1 MKKRV
6 IGALCALAVAAA
18 MGCGRSISPGSAEA
32 EVVLKPL
39 EQTQMVDDLSPWVD
53 AVEFVR
59 IADDAQVHP
68 ATVTKMLIDGRANAF
83 MMDDR
88 NRVVAVPADGSRL
101 TVMAQEECDGE
112 GCRIISDMAL
122 CGNELLVLVGHE
134 IMRFDGDEFSLV
146 RRDNVPIDLPCD
158 AMAPDGEGGMFLFSA
173 FPKNLPEL
181 PQGGNVT
188 KVQSGDEFMLYRL
201 SSDGE
206 VADRYIPRDDCT
218 LSLNNISQS
227 SCGEYMLR
235 PQNGNHVFYRLTA
248 DGIVPA
254 YRVDFGSENIP
265 HRYYFDVAGEDLM
278 SYIMSPYYKMP
289 MELHETASH
298 LFFRVAGPE
307 AREVAVVYDR
317 RSHGGI
323 MWENASGD
331 MQMQILAS
339 DGKWFYAVMPE
350 TGGAEDG
357 PHGPLYS
364 YVRRALAEQDPD
376 AAGHSYL
383 VKIRFRKM

>member
-32 EVVLKPL
+32 EIVLKPL
-39 EQTQMVDDLSPWVD
+39 EQTQKVDDLSPWVD
-53 AVEFVR
+53 EVEFVR
-59 IADDAQVHP
+59 IADDERTLFSNVM
-68 ATVTKMLIDGRANAF
+68 KMLLDNGGNIFVLDDQGHIVALKPDGTFLTTVARQGRANNEYLNIS
-83 MMDDR
+83 D
-88 NRVVAVPADGSRL
+88 VAVSEREFMILDGQKVKCFDLAGRSHSRTIDIPVGL
-101 TVMAQEECDGE
+101 PFD
-112 GCRIISDMAL
+112 AL
-122 CGNELLVLVGHE
+122 
-134 IMRFDGDEFSLV
+134 
-146 RRDNVPIDLPCD
+146 
-158 AMAPDGEGGMFLFSA
+158 APDGEGGVYLYSA
-173 FPKNLPEL
+173 FPLDPSE
-181 PQGGNVT
+181 
-188 KVQSGDEFMLYRL
+188 SRSDGDSLLYRI
-201 SSDGE
+201 SSDGQLVE
-206 VADRYIPRDDCT
+206 RYLRRTDCT

-317 RSHGGI
+317 RSCGGI
-323 MWENASGD
+323 MWENAPGD

-364 YVRRALAEQDPD
+364 YVRRALAEQEPD

>member
-1 MKKRV
+1 MTLRC
-6 IGALCALAVAAA
+6 IL
-18 MGCGRSISPGSAEA
+18 
-32 EVVLKPL
+32 
-39 EQTQMVDDLSPWVD
+39 
-53 AVEFVR
+53 
-59 IADDAQVHP
+59 

-88 NRVVAVPADGSRL
+88 NRVVAVSADGSRL
-101 TVMAQEECDGE
+101 TVIAQEECDGE

-134 IMRFDGDEFSLV
+134 ILRFDGDDFSLV

-158 AMAPDGEGGMFLFSA
+158 ALAPDGDGGMYLFSA

-201 SSDGE
+201 SPDGE

-235 PQNGNHVFYRLTA
+235 PQNGNHIFYRLTA

-317 RSHGGI
+317 KSHVGI
-323 MWENASGD
+323 MWENAPGD

-357 PHGPLYS
+357 PHGRS
-364 YVRRALAEQDPD
+364 TDTS
-376 AAGHSYL
+376 AGRWRSMSPMRPA
-383 VKIRFRKM
+383 IRIW

>member
-1 MKKRV
+1 M
-6 IGALCALAVAAA
+6 CALAVAAA
-18 MGCGRSISPGSAEA
+18 MGCGSSISPGSTEA
-32 EVVLKPL
+32 EIVLKPL
-39 EQTQMVDDLSPWVD
+39 EQTQKVDDLSPWVD

-88 NRVVAVPADGSRL
+88 NRVVAVSADGSRL
-101 TVMAQEECDGE
+101 TVIAQEECDGE

-134 IMRFDGDEFSLV
+134 IMRFDGDDFSLV

-158 AMAPDGEGGMFLFSA
+158 ALAPDGEGGMYLFSA

-235 PQNGNHVFYRLTA
+235 PQNGNHIFYRLTA
-248 DGIVPA
+248 DGIAPV

-265 HRYYFDVAGEDLM
+265 HRYYSDVAGEDLM

-317 RSHGGI
+317 RSCGGI
-323 MWENASGD
+323 MWENARGD

-364 YVRRALAEQDPD
+364 CVRRALAEQEPD

-383 VKIRFRKM
+383 VKISFRKM